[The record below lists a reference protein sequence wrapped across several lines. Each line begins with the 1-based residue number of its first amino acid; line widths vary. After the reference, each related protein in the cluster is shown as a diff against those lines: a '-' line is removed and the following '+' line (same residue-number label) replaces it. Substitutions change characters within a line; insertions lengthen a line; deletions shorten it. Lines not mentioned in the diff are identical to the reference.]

1 MQYCRKG
8 FGVTVLITLL
18 VLTGC
23 GSGGGP
29 APAAALPPEL
39 LDVLTTQVDCAGAP
53 LVQVRQHRYDFT
65 GDAVEDALIAVRCEA
80 GAGAPPSAVFAVAA
94 GPGGPEVLDEL
105 LSPDQG
111 EVVKDLRAVGPSAVV
126 TTFGFGP
133 QAPRCCPDLE
143 VRHTFRWDGA
153 TFGDPTTASTPLP
166 EASGETSG
174 ESAPE

>member
-1 MQYCRKG
+1 M
-8 FGVTVLITLL
+8 LLTLL

-29 APAAALPPEL
+29 ATAAALPPEL
-39 LDVLTTQVDCAGAP
+39 LDVLTAQVDCAGAP

-65 GDAVEDALIAVRCEA
+65 GDAVEDALVAVRCDA

-94 GPGGPEVLDEL
+94 RPGGPEVLDEL
-105 LSPDQG
+105 LSPEKG
-111 EVVKDLRAVGPSAVV
+111 EVVKDLQAVGPNAVV

-143 VRHTFRWDGA
+143 VQHTFRWDGA
-153 TFGDPTTASTPLP
+153 TFGEPTTASTPLP
-166 EASGETSG
+166 DASGETSQ
-174 ESAPE
+174 ENAPE